1 MKNKDFVHLHLHDQ
15 FSVLDGY
22 GSAKQY
28 CERAKELGFKA
39 LALTNHGNID
49 GCIRFQKECK
59 KNGIKPI
66 FGAELYM
73 VPDLS
78 VKEKGEKRAH
88 ITVLARNRTGWE
100 NICKMLTVANINGY
114 FYRPRIDP
122 ELLLDNCEGIVVGTA
137 CASSFMNW
145 PRGAGMTL
153 VNKLKKKGTYVYFEV
168 MPIDMDMQRKLNI
181 DLVEKSEFY
190 KIPLVA
196 TNDCHYI
203 MAEQKKVQEVL
214 LAIQTK
220 KKWNDPKRWKFSVD
234 TLFLQSTDEMESYFE
249 KFGGIDKADY
259 QVAMQNSKMI
269 ADMCNL
275 ELEAIPV
282 ELPEVDIVKYSG
294 MEPNDCFIKLIM
306 DGWELRKNKH
316 PWITEDKEPEYMERL
331 MEEVDIICRLGFA
344 AYFLIVYE
352 LINWCKEN
360 DVMTG
365 PGRGSVGGSLVSYC
379 MGITQVD
386 PLKYGLVFSRFISEA
401 RIDLPDIDMDF
412 EKSRRMDVI
421 EHLKDLYGEYNI
433 IGISNFMSMKGKSA
447 LKDAAR
453 VFDIPKAEVEK
464 ASDAIVTRSGG
475 DMRSDFTITDAFE
488 TFEDGIKF
496 KQKYPEVAQLAIEL
510 EGQIRGHGRHAA
522 GICIS
527 KTDLRD
533 GANCNWAKRSDTL
546 CANWDK
552 KDSEYNG
559 LMKLDVLGLQSL
571 DVLHQAQKLIE
582 KNHGVFIDYEDI
594 TLDDPDTLEEFNR
607 GNCVGIFQF
616 NGNSI
621 MRFCRDIGISEFEDI
636 VALNALHRPGTLKS
650 GTIHQYKDRK
660 HGREPV
666 TYPHPLIES
675 ITKPTQGI
683 ILYQEQVMRLMFECG
698 GLPWRTTD
706 TIRKAVSKSQGEA
719 QLNKFKDDFVQ
730 GCLKTKTLSEKEAN
744 DIFETIKS
752 FGAYGFNK
760 CISGNEKIR
769 RIATHKKGKNFTIE
783 EMYLIRNNI
792 EYAKKTGHK
801 ALRSKYM
808 AQGHY
813 GYGLSLSDGRCRKN
827 GIIDIQPAGIR
838 KVYKLTLTNN
848 ANIEI
853 TKNHKFP
860 TPFGEKK
867 LSDLQTDDYIYYCCE
882 YDSTHKEN
890 KLFNF
895 SGKEQI
901 CKGKKYTGKGFPKG
915 KDNPGYIDGSYT
927 EFQKNK
933 LTGFCSKCDAS
944 NDRTE
949 RHHKDGN
956 RQNNK
961 PENIEELCSSCH
973 KKADYKLGR
982 TKRDEKGYPSR
993 LIRVKN
999 ISYSGEF
1006 MTYDVT
1012 MDGPNHNFVTSQNIV
1027 TSNSHSV
1034 EYSLI
1039 SYWQMWLRVKYPME
1053 YMISI
1058 LSYGQE
1064 KNKADNMQEARRLGL
1079 KIALPDINLSNGT
1092 EWAQAGEDK
1101 LLIPIGEIKGIG
1113 PAALKS
1119 IMSARKDGP
1128 FVNEADFESRVN
1140 KRVVNSKIRNLLNI
1154 TYCWADKTDLDLD
1167 EAKLEYLSTFFNFS
1181 LSNDP
1186 MYKYRKLVNKIR
1198 TCIDL
1203 KVIATA
1209 EQGDLIWGYVDK
1221 ITYQIKT
1228 DGEAGIA
1235 YSGCYGQLKD
1245 EEGNY
1250 IMMNFERDLY
1260 QERKDDIEHS
1270 EGKWVAIRISTKRDD
1285 SVIVSAIWYGDDML
1299 KGEFQNFEYWKG
1311 GLPQRMSLAERSTI
1325 SSQIME
1331 APLSNDV
1338 YGPKRLQ
1345 ACTMCDLSA
1354 ECSNPVY
1361 PSEGSSNI
1369 MIIGESPNKND
1380 DRQGLALYNNMI
1392 WNGDPRQEILGLSD
1406 FSISPNDVWKTTF
1419 IKCWPSTTKKP
1430 KKKHTNKCTQWLEKE
1445 IKVVNPFLILAMGNM
1460 GLKFFRDKDGG
1471 IMDASGDVRWNDQFQ
1486 AFVVNIINPNILYF
1500 APENAEIYNRGIMSF
1515 VAKYLEL
1522 GWKL

>member
-1 MKNKDFVHLHLHDQ
+1 
-15 FSVLDGY
+15 
-22 GSAKQY
+22 
-28 CERAKELGFKA
+28 
-39 LALTNHGNID
+39 
-49 GCIRFQKECK
+49 
-59 KNGIKPI
+59 
-66 FGAELYM
+66 M

-88 ITVLARNRTGWE
+88 VTVLAQNRTGWE

-122 ELLLDNCEGIVVGTA
+122 ELLIDNCEGVIVGTA
-137 CASSFMNW
+137 CASSFMRW
-145 PRGAGMTL
+145 PRGKGIEI
-153 VNKLKKKGTYVYFEV
+153 VKKLRAKGAFVYFEV
-168 MPIDMDMQRKLNI
+168 MPIDLDEQRMLNQQ
-181 DLVEKSEFY
+181 LVEYSEFY
-190 KIPLVA
+190 NIPLVA

-203 MAEQKKVQEVL
+203 KAEQNKVQEVL

-220 KKWNDPKRWKFSVD
+220 RKWNDPNRWRFTVD
-234 TLFLQSTDEMESYFE
+234 TLFLQSVDEMESYFV
-249 KFGGIDKADY
+249 KYGGITEANY
-259 QVAMQNSKMI
+259 QLAMKNTKMI

-282 ELPEVDIVKYSG
+282 ELPDVDIEKYPG

-306 DGWELRKNKH
+306 DGWEYRKNKH
-316 PWITEDKEPEYMERL
+316 PWITDEKEPEYMDRL
-331 MEEVDIICRLGFA
+331 MEEVNIICSLGFA

-360 DVMTG
+360 DIMTG

-386 PLKYGLVFSRFISEA
+386 PLKYDLVFSRFISEA

-412 EKSRRMDVI
+412 EKSRRKDVI

-496 KQKYPEVAQLAIEL
+496 KAKYPEVAQLSIDL

-533 GANCNWAKRSDTL
+533 GANCAYAKRSDTL

-552 KDSEYNG
+552 KDSEFNG

-571 DVLHQAQKLIE
+571 DVLHQAQKLI
-582 KNHGVFIDYEDI
+582 KARKGVDIDYEDI
-594 TLDDPDTLEEFNR
+594 ELDDAETLEEFNR

-621 MRFCRDIGISEFEDI
+621 MRFCRDIGISEFEDV

-683 ILYQEQVMRLMFECG
+683 ILYQEQVMRLMYECG

-719 QLNKFKDDFVQ
+719 QLNKFKDDFIQ
-730 GCLKTKTLSEKEAN
+730 GCLKANTLNEKEAN

-760 CISGNEKIR
+760 
-769 RIATHKKGKNFTIE
+769 
-783 EMYLIRNNI
+783 
-792 EYAKKTGHK
+792 
-801 ALRSKYM
+801 
-808 AQGHY
+808 
-813 GYGLSLSDGRCRKN
+813 
-827 GIIDIQPAGIR
+827 
-838 KVYKLTLTNN
+838 
-848 ANIEI
+848 
-853 TKNHKFP
+853 
-860 TPFGEKK
+860 
-867 LSDLQTDDYIYYCCE
+867 
-882 YDSTHKEN
+882 
-890 KLFNF
+890 
-895 SGKEQI
+895 
-901 CKGKKYTGKGFPKG
+901 
-915 KDNPGYIDGSYT
+915 
-927 EFQKNK
+927 
-933 LTGFCSKCDAS
+933 
-944 NDRTE
+944 
-949 RHHKDGN
+949 
-956 RQNNK
+956 
-961 PENIEELCSSCH
+961 
-973 KKADYKLGR
+973 
-982 TKRDEKGYPSR
+982 
-993 LIRVKN
+993 
-999 ISYSGEF
+999 
-1006 MTYDVT
+1006 
-1012 MDGPNHNFVTSQNIV
+1012 
-1027 TSNSHSV
+1027 SHSV

-1092 EWAQAGEDK
+1092 EWAAAGEDK

-1154 TYCWADKTDLDLD
+1154 TYCWADKTDLELD

-1186 MYKYRKLVNKIR
+1186 MYKYRKLLNKIR
-1198 TCIDL
+1198 TCIDI
-1203 KVIATA
+1203 KMIATA
-1209 EQGDLIWGYVDK
+1209 EPGDIIWGYVDK

-1250 IMMNFERDLY
+1250 IMMNFERELY

-1270 EGKWVAIRISTKRDD
+1270 EGKWVAIRISTKRED
-1285 SVIVSAIWYGDDML
+1285 SVIVSSIWYADDML
-1299 KGEFQNFEYWKG
+1299 KGEFEKFEYWSG
-1311 GLPQRMSLAERSTI
+1311 GIPQRLALAEYSTVDNR
-1325 SSQIME
+1325 IME

-1345 ACTMCDLSA
+1345 ACTMCDLSS

-1361 PSEGSSNI
+1361 PSEGTSNI
-1369 MIIGESPNKND
+1369 MIIGESPNQGD

-1392 WNGDPRQEILGLSD
+1392 WNGDPRQNILGLSD
-1406 FSISPNDVWKTTF
+1406 FNISPNDVWNTTF
-1419 IKCWPSTTKKP
+1419 IKCWPSATKKP
-1430 KKKHTNKCTQWLEKE
+1430 KKKHFNKCTQWLEKE
-1445 IKVVNPFLILAMGNM
+1445 IKAVNPFLILAFGNM

-1486 AFVVNIINPNILYF
+1486 AFVVNIINPNMLYF
-1500 APENAEIYNRGIMSF
+1500 APENAEIYNRGLLSF
-1515 VAKYLEL
+1515 VDKYLGL
-1522 GWKL
+1522 GWK